1 MSASSV
7 FAISSGLSA
16 IYCHFMLVKY
26 VAIISSG
33 LGYDDGYELAVTPIF
48 YVQTDTC
55 MILRLYVSLSY
66 HLLTLNP

>member
-16 IYCHFMLVKY
+16 IYCHFMLAIY

-33 LGYDDGYELAVTPIF
+33 LGYDDRYELAVTPIF

-55 MILRLYVSLSY
+55 MFHKIICLIILPLS
-66 HLLTLNP
+66 

>member
-1 MSASSV
+1 
-7 FAISSGLSA
+7 
-16 IYCHFMLVKY
+16 MLVIY

-55 MILRLYVSLSY
+55 MFHKIICVSLSY